1 MGGAMSSDLRYAPLG
16 SGPFAATH
24 EAFTSVG
31 TIEWE
36 RPAGEVD
43 PEVRESG
50 RRTFQQ
56 RALDEQR
63 SLVAFTELL
72 SGLSRA
78 GAPID
83 VIGSLTRVVRDEALH
98 VDLCQRMVERLGGWS
113 GAAPEPKWVSFPS
126 TWPLQQRVFATV
138 LGSLCLGETLSVAL
152 FRCARENAT
161 DPVAHQVLTRM
172 LADESMHG
180 RFGWWWLEAMPR
192 SSEAQRFARQF
203 VANVLGSVITDFLP
217 TQTAAGLAE
226 QGLPNAATPYGGV
239 CAEERRDAVLV
250 AMSTIVVPGF
260 EKAGI
265 PAEKAWAAARRSE
278 ESLS

>member
-1 MGGAMSSDLRYAPLG
+1 MDGTMSSALRYAPLG

-24 EAFTSVG
+24 EAFTSAG
-31 TIEWE
+31 SIEWE
-36 RPAGEVD
+36 RPVDPVD
-43 PEVRESG
+43 PEVREQG

-83 VIGSLTRVVRDEALH
+83 VIGSMTRVVRDEALH
-98 VDLCQRMVERLGGWS
+98 VDLCGRMVERLGGWS
-113 GAAPEPKWVSFPS
+113 GAAPEPRWASFPS
-126 TWPLQQRVFATV
+126 TWPLSQRVFASV

-152 FRCARENAT
+152 FRCARESAT

-192 SSEAQRFARQF
+192 TPEAQRFAEQF
-203 VANVLGSVITDFLP
+203 VVSVLGSVITDFLP
-217 TQTAAGLAE
+217 TQTADGLAQ
-226 QGLPNAATPYGGV
+226 QGLPDAMTPYGGV
-239 CAEERRDAVLV
+239 RAEARRDAVMV
-250 AMSTIVVPGF
+250 AMDTIVVPGF

-265 PAEKAWAAARRSE
+265 PAARAWAAARRREGSV
-278 ESLS
+278 S